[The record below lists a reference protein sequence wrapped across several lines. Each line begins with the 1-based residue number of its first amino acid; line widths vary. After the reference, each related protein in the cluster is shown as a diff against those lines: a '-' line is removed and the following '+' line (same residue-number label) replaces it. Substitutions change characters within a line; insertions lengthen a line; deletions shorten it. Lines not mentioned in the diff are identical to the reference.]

1 MNDVDAKTHRAIL
14 SAPSRSDDRIIDL
27 RYLFP
32 IIRRWFWVAV
42 LAMAVAATHGLWDMH
57 NYQPTHVATMIVAPL
72 DGGDTIGTEGGGG
85 GGGLQGALVNL
96 GFGQA
101 ARSGTQFDRFVHSV
115 STITLAK
122 RLQEKYGL
130 LQIVYKGAWNETT
143 QSWREP
149 GGEAH
154 ERSER
159 ARLFFNLAGWSPP
172 DLEDLAKYLGAKFE
186 VKEIKGTSF
195 KSISFAHP
203 DPDLA
208 LYLLKIVLEEALTKM
223 REDSQKQ
230 MVEQKRY
237 LEERLSKTTMVD
249 LRASLVSLL
258 ATEER
263 RAMMFQGDAPFVVRV
278 IDPPY
283 ISKFLSQP
291 DKLRLVL
298 LPAFIA
304 FAASL
309 SLIVLIAFLRNE

>member
-1 MNDVDAKTHRAIL
+1 MSDVDAKTHRETL
-14 SAPSRSDDRIIDL
+14 SAPSRSGDRIIDL

-42 LAMAVAATHGLWDMH
+42 LAMAVAATLGLWDMH
-57 NYQPTHVATMIVAPL
+57 DYRPTHVATMIVAPL
-72 DGGDTIGTEGGGG
+72 DGGDNG

-115 STITLAK
+115 STITLAT

-130 LQIVYKGAWNETT
+130 LQIVYKGAWDETT

-149 GGEAH
+149 VGQAH

-159 ARLFFNLAGWSPP
+159 ARHFFNLAGWSPP

-195 KSISFAHP
+195 KSISFAHS

-208 LYLLKIVLEEALTKM
+208 LYFLKIVLEEALTKM

-304 FAASL
+304 FAAAL

>member
-1 MNDVDAKTHRAIL
+1 
-14 SAPSRSDDRIIDL
+14 
-27 RYLFP
+27 
-32 IIRRWFWVAV
+32 
-42 LAMAVAATHGLWDMH
+42 
-57 NYQPTHVATMIVAPL
+57 MIVAPL
-72 DGGDTIGTEGGGG
+72 DGGDNIGTE
-85 GGGLQGALVNL
+85 GGGLQGALLNL

-101 ARSGTQFDRFVHSV
+101 TRSGTQFDRFVHSV

-122 RLQEKYGL
+122 RLQEKYGV
-130 LQIVYKGAWNETT
+130 LQIVYKSAWDETT

-149 GGEAH
+149 TGQAH

-159 ARLFFNLAGWSPP
+159 ARRFFNLAGWSPP

-208 LYLLKIVLEEALTKM
+208 LYLLKIVLDEALAKM

-230 MVEQKRY
+230 IVEQKRY

-283 ISKFLSQP
+283 SSKFLSQP
-291 DKLRLVL
+291 DKMRLVL